1 MTNHL
6 YKAGILGSA
15 TPTSPKPAPSTAP
28 IDGARGKDGNK
39 YPVGNVFGISIDEL
53 KEMPTELLTALRV
66 ALEGIESASA
76 TGLPDRA
83 ADATQALVAVHQ
95 RIQDWRATNAV
106 KAAHGRPFGLD
117 GLAKRAGVTGI

>member
-1 MTNHL
+1 M
-6 YKAGILGSA
+6 AGILGDATAASPRPSA
-15 TPTSPKPAPSTAP
+15 STTAVS
-28 IDGARGKDGNK
+28 GARGKDGNK
-39 YPVGNVFGISIDEL
+39 YPAGGNVFGVSMDEL
-53 KEMPTELLTALRV
+53 SSMPTELLTALRV

-117 GLAKRAGVTGI
+117 ELAKRAGVTGI